1 MSRHIELLLSRRE
14 TFPINLCSGGC
25 INSKKA
31 IGERLYGLFFFFF
44 YIDGGEW
51 GGWRRALGGGGEV
64 GHQSGFIAAG
74 VC

>member
-1 MSRHIELLLSRRE
+1 MFWGLHKLQEGDWR
-14 TFPINLCSGGC
+14 
-25 INSKKA
+25 KA
-31 IGERLYGLFFFFF
+31 LWPFFFFF

>member
-31 IGERLYGLFFFFF
+31 IGERLYGFF
-44 YIDGGEW
+44 YIDGGEQGSW
-51 GGWRRALGGGGEV
+51 ERALGGGGEV
-64 GHQSGFIAAG
+64 GQEPGLMAAG